1 MSPYQHSAENTCFGI
16 IKLHSKASTS
26 TGEGELA
33 PLSTENLCA
42 ENKHS
47 GHAAADHSGITNAL
61 ESPKWKWM
69 QYTCGARSNNG
80 PPASERYHNSTN
92 HLLMLWWGYNGG
104 ELVDYPVCI
113 CLHSGEF
120 SIMLLSNI
128 HVVSETLRLNM
139 ASSKE
144 TSWDANP
151 ACSKAPVPD
160 RLEDHL
166 LLVWQFLVRFNRKV
180 KRCF

>member
-80 PPASERYHNSTN
+80 PLASERYHNSTN

-120 SIMLLSNI
+120 SIMLLSFMWCLKRSGWTW
-128 HVVSETLRLNM
+128 HPQRKRHEMQTLPAVRRL
-139 ASSKE
+139 SQTGWKI
-144 TSWDANP
+144 T
-151 ACSKAPVPD
+151 CS
-160 RLEDHL
+160 
-166 LLVWQFLVRFNRKV
+166 
-180 KRCF
+180 